1 MLNVSLNEL
10 RLIAKSRG
18 IKDYKRMSEDRL
30 LSVLNASE
38 PITKNKTIKE
48 TKKLFRNRRP
58 LLFKPTKTIKKES
71 NTDKILESIQKLYRL
86 EKNVLE
92 DIRNLLRLGKIT
104 DRG

>member
-48 TKKLFRNRRP
+48 KLFRNRRS
-58 LLFKPTKTIKKES
+58 LLFKPIKTIKKES
-71 NTDKILESIQKLYRL
+71 NTDKILESIRKLYRL

-92 DIRNLLRLGKIT
+92 DIRNLFKLGKIT